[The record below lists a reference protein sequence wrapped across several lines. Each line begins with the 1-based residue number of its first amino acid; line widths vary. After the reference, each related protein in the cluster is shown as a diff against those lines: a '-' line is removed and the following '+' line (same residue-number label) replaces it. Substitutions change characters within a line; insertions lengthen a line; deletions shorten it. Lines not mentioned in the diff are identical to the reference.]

1 MELLKFLEISVNNR
15 TILKYK
21 SASIIEDFAP
31 DLTRFEV
38 PIWYVNNEV
47 SVLPTVPKKSSLS
60 SETIL
65 TLLPIL
71 VNTSFFLIN
80 HF

>member
-38 PIWYVNNEV
+38 PI
-47 SVLPTVPKKSSLS
+47 
-60 SETIL
+60 
-65 TLLPIL
+65 
-71 VNTSFFLIN
+71 
-80 HF
+80 